1 MVGKFIGIST
11 TCRIA
16 PYNVQEGIVF
26 TFYFNINLEFCL
38 FPIVLSVLLFMCSY
52 IFFSLQMASVS
63 VKHASVFKTK
73 MAFKVTITSNYIFIY
88 TEYEPLNISYF

>member
-1 MVGKFIGIST
+1 
-11 TCRIA
+11 
-16 PYNVQEGIVF
+16 
-26 TFYFNINLEFCL
+26 
-38 FPIVLSVLLFMCSY
+38 
-52 IFFSLQMASVS
+52 MASVS